1 MPIDFVVQD
10 ASGAAQGEAL
20 TSPIDFVGLELAF
33 SEFPMLAGLQPW
45 GKTVFNRKQ
54 VHRLMEEVLR
64 LQTNGSDPLS
74 LGGDLHTLAEMCARV
89 ASAWHLYLVALGD

>member
-10 ASGAAQGEAL
+10 ASGAAQGEAV

-54 VHRLMEEVLR
+54 VHWLMEDVLR
-64 LQTNGSDPLS
+64 LRTNGLGRVPLE
-74 LGGDLHTLAEMCARV
+74 GDLHALAEMCARV